1 MNEKYQ
7 YTKDELEMCTTLL
20 HYRIQDYNINN
31 LFPFINQVLSKCRYY
46 DGDDIVEL
54 VFRNYILSG
63 KTANIHTYLPQN
75 KLIHSN
81 SDVIDTLVY
90 RQSNDPFINIT
101 AKLMY
106 WKYGHNKLF
115 FLEWQ
120 LDKLLSN
127 QVIVNIKEEFEKFK
141 KNTGINDQF
150 EYKEYN

>member
-1 MNEKYQ
+1 MRDTFRL
-7 YTKDELEMCTTLL
+7 TKKDLEMCTTLL
-20 HYRIQDYNINN
+20 YHQIQDYNISS

-63 KTANIHTYLPQN
+63 KTANIHTCLPQN
-75 KLIHSN
+75 ELIHSN

-90 RQSNDPFINIT
+90 RQSNDPFINVT

-106 WKYGHNKLF
+106 WRYGHNKF
-115 FLEWQ
+115 YFLEWQ
-120 LDKLLSN
+120 LEKLLSN
-127 QVIVNIKEEFEKFK
+127 QVIDNIKEEFEIFK
-141 KNTGINDQF
+141 KAKEIDDQF